1 MQGRR
6 NKGDREA
13 KIDELTSEKPT
24 DRDTMTT
31 CNNDRHNT
39 ADLQVIKDLY
49 DATSFAYL

>member
-1 MQGRR
+1 MQGQR

-39 ADLQVIKDLY
+39 ADLLY
-49 DATSFAYL
+49 LQYPHIAT